1 MGETH
6 LRADFE
12 FVRHRELGEVL
23 READLPRVTAAEL
36 IAKEDVGR
44 PLEARDEFL
53 PEEKPHFV
61 TGGASIVA

>member
-12 FVRHRELGEVL
+12 FVRHREIGEVL
-23 READLPRVTAAEL
+23 READLPRAAAAES
-36 IAKEDVGR
+36 IAKEDVSR
-44 PLEARDEFL
+44 SLEARNEFL
-53 PEEKPHFV
+53 SEEKPHFV